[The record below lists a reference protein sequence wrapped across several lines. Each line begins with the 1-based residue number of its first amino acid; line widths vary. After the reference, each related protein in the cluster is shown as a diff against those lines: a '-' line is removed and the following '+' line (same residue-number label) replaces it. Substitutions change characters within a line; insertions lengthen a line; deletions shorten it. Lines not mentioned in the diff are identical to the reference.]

1 MQCPFCK
8 CADTRVVDSRL
19 YADGAEVRRRREC
32 PACHRRFTTHERAEL
47 ELPFVQKNGGAH
59 EPFSEAKLRDG
70 IERALYKRPVSTEA
84 VDRAVEEL
92 VERISTHGD
101 REVPTRL
108 IGEWVMESLR
118 DLDQVAYVRF
128 ASVYRK
134 FEDVNAFRDVIER
147 LERVPTPAQRK
158 TQLSFSDLVPD
169 PLPPT
174 KP

>member
-8 CADTRVVDSRL
+8 YSDTRVVDSRL

-32 PACHRRFTTHERAEL
+32 PGCHRRFTTHERAEL

-59 EPFSEAKLRDG
+59 EPFSEAKLRAG

-84 VDRAVEEL
+84 VDRALEEL
-92 VERISTHGD
+92 IERISTCGE
-101 REVPTRL
+101 REIPSRL

-118 DLDQVAYVRF
+118 DLDRVAYVRF

-134 FEDVNAFRDVIER
+134 FEDVNAFRDEIER
-147 LERVPTPAQRK
+147 LERVPTPEER
-158 TQLSFSDLVPD
+158 TSQL
-169 PLPPT
+169 PLSGLAPQATAPG
-174 KP
+174 KS